1 MQGTQRS
8 DGCCFVFTSL
18 LVEWREGALRPS
30 VPDQVGPC
38 SGHTFTGGS
47 PVTHAQLKCW
57 AASELLLQ
65 CLSPCASTSYSLAPK
80 RRGLWGALSR
90 ETEGAGN
97 CAAQADG
104 VTRREL
110 ERESTHWLGHVP
122 LPQPPAQGQGLD
134 PCLLNQEAWQE
145 VETGLEEG

>member
-1 MQGTQRS
+1 MA
-8 DGCCFVFTSL
+8 VALPL
-18 LVEWREGALRPS
+18 LPFSWS
-30 VPDQVGPC
+30 VGRGLCAPLFRTRLVR
-38 SGHTFTGGS
+38 GHIFTGGS
-47 PVTHAQLKCW
+47 AVTHAQLKCW

-65 CLSPCASTSYSLAPK
+65 CLSPCSSTSYSLAPK